1 MGRWKIED
9 GGNSCCRIDFGPLF
23 LGKRVATYR
32 RVSWNRLMDRG
43 SAIIRQLGFESPAL
57 KLEFFSRCEEP
68 RRLKL
73 QPCTRSRAAYSF
85 ELKDLAID

>member
-1 MGRWKIED
+1 
-9 GGNSCCRIDFGPLF
+9 
-23 LGKRVATYR
+23 
-32 RVSWNRLMDRG
+32 MDRG